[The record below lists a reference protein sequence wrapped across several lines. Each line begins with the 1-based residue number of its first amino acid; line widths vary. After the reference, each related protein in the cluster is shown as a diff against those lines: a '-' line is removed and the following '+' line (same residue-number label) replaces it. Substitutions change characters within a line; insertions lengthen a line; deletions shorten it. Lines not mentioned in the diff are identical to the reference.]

1 MNEIW
6 KPVPGYKGYMVSDL
20 GRVKSLGIGGGSNSK
35 ERILKP
41 SHNGK
46 GYYQITLSEN
56 GIRRNHRVN
65 RLVWEAFN
73 GPIPQGM
80 EINHINEDKS
90 DNSLTNLNLM
100 THKDNCNWGTR
111 NKRLGK
117 MVAQYDDD
125 DNCLCVYFTITGAC
139 EETGTY
145 PSNIIISCNNPQRKT
160 GGFRWR
166 YYYEN
171 RRMG

>member
-41 SHNGK
+41 GQTEN

-56 GIRRNHRVN
+56 GKRRNHRVN
-65 RLVWEAFN
+65 RLVWEAFK
-73 GPIPQGM
+73 GSIPRDM
-80 EINHINEDKS
+80 EVNHINEDKS

-100 THKDNCNWGTR
+100 NHKDNCNWGTR
-111 NKRLGK
+111 NKRIGR
-117 MVAQYDDD
+117 MVAQYNDDD
-125 DNCLCVYFTITGAC
+125 VCLCVYFTISDAC
-139 EETGTY
+139 RETGTY
-145 PSNIIISCNNPQRKT
+145 PSNIAASCNNPQRKT
-160 GGFRWR
+160 GGFKWR
-166 YYYEN
+166 YYNEN
-171 RRMG
+171 

>member
-1 MNEIW
+1 MRELW
-6 KPVPGYKGYMVSDL
+6 KLVPGYKGYMVSNL
-20 GRVKSLGIGGGSNSK
+20 GRVKSLGLGNTNRS
-35 ERILKP
+35 RVAILKP
-41 SHNGK
+41 STNEKGYKQVVLYENGK
-46 GYYQITLSEN
+46 
-56 GIRRNHRVN
+56 RRNHRVN
-65 RLVWEAFN
+65 RLVWEAFV
-73 GPIPQGM
+73 GPIPPGM

-90 DNSLTNLNLM
+90 DNSLANLSIMN
-100 THKDNCNWGTR
+100 HKDNCNWGTR

-160 GGFRWR
+160 GGYKWR

-171 RRMG
+171 